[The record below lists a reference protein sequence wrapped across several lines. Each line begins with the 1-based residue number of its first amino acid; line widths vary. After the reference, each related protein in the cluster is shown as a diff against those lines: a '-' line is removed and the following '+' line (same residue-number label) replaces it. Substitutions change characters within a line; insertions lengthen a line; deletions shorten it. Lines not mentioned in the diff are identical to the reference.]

1 MPTFQYQMRDQ
12 KGQIVKGQLEAATAR
27 EAATKLRENG
37 MYITYLQQVAGG
49 EAKVNKRIASRSVK
63 LRELLLFTKQFS
75 VMIRAGL
82 NLVVCLN
89 LLIQQTENP
98 YFGKVIS
105 LIKRDVEGGEPLHV
119 AIAKFPRVF
128 PPIYIY
134 MVEAGEAG
142 GLLETVLDRLT
153 EHFEREFVLRKK
165 IKGAMIYPSI
175 IAFVAVSVVS
185 ILMTVVLPSFLQMF
199 TDSGM
204 ELPTMTKVLMAISF
218 TMSHYWYVIFGTIGA
233 MIFGYIKYRETPEG
247 RSVIDHFFYKLKIV
261 GPTIQKIVIA
271 RFARTLSTL
280 LESGIL
286 ITAGLEI
293 VERAV
298 SNSVVSQAVAEA
310 RLELTRGS
318 GLANPLAETGVF
330 PEMVTQMI
338 SVGEETG
345 ELSAMLNELA
355 NFYEKEAE
363 YAIESLTAM
372 IEPAIIIIMGGVVGF
387 IVVAVAIPMLD
398 ISSGATLK

>member
-1 MPTFQYQMRDQ
+1 
-12 KGQIVKGQLEAATAR
+12 
-27 EAATKLRENG
+27 
-37 MYITYLQQVAGG
+37 
-49 EAKVNKRIASRSVK
+49 
-63 LRELLLFTKQFS
+63 
-75 VMIRAGL
+75 MIRAGL